1 MRISTIALANL
12 RRRKGRAAFLA
23 AGIAIGVGTVVALL
37 GLNSALR
44 EEIGSQM
51 DRFGANIIVTPH
63 SGNLALD
70 YGGVSIAGVS
80 FDQHQLSRDEIE
92 RIRQI
97 PYRKRL
103 STVAPKL
110 LGSLD
115 VEGRTA
121 LVAGVD
127 FASELRLKRW
137 WRISGRPPQGGKD
150 VLLGYDAAT
159 TASAI
164 RLASV
169 KNSAADDGSSH
180 HAAVGEA
187 LQLAKDSLKIAGNEY
202 RIAGVL
208 GQTGGPEDRMVFVSI
223 GEVQALLDKPDQL
236 SVIEV
241 SALCKDCPV
250 EDIVAQIQK
259 ALPHAKVSA
268 IQQAVRART
277 DAVERLSR
285 FSLIVAAVVLLLGA
299 LMIFTTMMNSVVER
313 TKEIGVLRAIGFRR
327 GHIIR
332 GLLIEVAVVSA
343 AGGLLGWAGGLIA
356 SRLALPFFAEAG
368 ATIGVSA
375 QLALFAMAVS
385 LGTGLVSSVYP
396 VLRASRLDPA
406 DAVRSM

>member
-80 FDQHQLSRDEIE
+80 FDQHQLSRDDID

>member
-12 RRRKGRAAFLA
+12 RRRKGRAVFLA

-80 FDQHQLSRDEIE
+80 FDQHQLSGDDID

-115 VEGRTA
+115 VEGRNA

-180 HAAVGEA
+180 HAAVGET